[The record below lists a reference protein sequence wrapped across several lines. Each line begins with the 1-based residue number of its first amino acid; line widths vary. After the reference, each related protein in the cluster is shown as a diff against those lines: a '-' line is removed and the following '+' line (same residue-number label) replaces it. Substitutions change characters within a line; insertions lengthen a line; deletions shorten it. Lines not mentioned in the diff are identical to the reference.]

1 MASHQVSPVEPLLP
15 LLSLLVACT
24 KKKIIRFLRSSF
36 FLLRK
41 VAKGMQGRTRWE
53 RSACSVMGAVLY
65 ISFLLFQ
72 LGQAI
77 PFDPERDN
85 DVNGFFVAPS
95 EPSGREQVS
104 MVNELRRGHFF
115 SSNDYR

>member
-1 MASHQVSPVEPLLP
+1 MRAL
-15 LLSLLVACT
+15 
-24 KKKIIRFLRSSF
+24 
-36 FLLRK
+36 
-41 VAKGMQGRTRWE
+41 
-53 RSACSVMGAVLY
+53 LY

-104 MVNELRRGHFF
+104 MVNELRRGTF
-115 SSNDYR
+115 SHQMIIDNK